1 MNIFNTVVSSV
12 KRFRSGA
19 FRDPERDWI
28 GMLAIAVT
36 AFIGIVVWNIW
47 TFQTAANGGVIG
59 TATSSP
65 ATSLNRSSLDAIDA
79 IFSNRSDEEAK
90 YRTGVY
96 RYSDPSQ

>member
-1 MNIFNTVVSSV
+1 MNIFNTVVSSI
-12 KRFRSGA
+12 KRFRLNA
-19 FRDPERDWI
+19 FRDPEHDWM

-36 AFIGIVVWNIW
+36 AFVSIVVWNIW
-47 TFQTAANGGVIG
+47 TFQTVANGGVIG

-65 ATSLNRSSLDAIDA
+65 MTSFSRSSLDAVDV
-79 IFSNRSDEEAK
+79 IFSNRSAEEAK

>member
-1 MNIFNTVVSSV
+1 MNIFNTAVSSI
-12 KRFRSGA
+12 KRFRSNA
-19 FRDPERDWI
+19 FRDPERDWM

-36 AFIGIVVWNIW
+36 AFVCIVVWNIW

-65 ATSLNRSSLDAIDA
+65 TTSLNRSSLDAIDDV
-79 IFSNRSDEEAK
+79 FSNRSAEEAK